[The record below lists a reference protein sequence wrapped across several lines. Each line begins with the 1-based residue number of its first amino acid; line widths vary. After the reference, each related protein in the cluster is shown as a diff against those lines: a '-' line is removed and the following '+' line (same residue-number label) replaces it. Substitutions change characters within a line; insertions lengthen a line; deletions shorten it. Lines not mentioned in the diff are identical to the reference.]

1 MKWVSDLITGLC
13 VALGAIVLT
22 VNRYRQDQQ
31 VLFLLKE
38 HRSLLRCHTLS
49 KRKSRLEIP
58 VKKKKISHTP
68 SVS

>member
-31 VLFLLKE
+31 VLLLLKE
-38 HRSLLRCHTLS
+38 TQISFALS
-49 KRKSRLEIP
+49 Y
-58 VKKKKISHTP
+58 VK
-68 SVS
+68 